1 MFCVR
6 SLVPETEGADC
17 NFEEVQHKPCDPGR
31 CPALCLL
38 YDQELSLGDTWLQGE
53 CEQWW
58 GWKAWSWFFSRLPK
72 KRHYFEYFLHWTL
85 IFPSSICTP
94 EGVYCQDI
102 DCRGRSWSVS
112 MSEHSRTESAVVM
125 WSTLVCV
132 SSRWRLDALVSVVW
146 LFCDLWRGHAGSDP
160 CMYQPP
166 TTEQWIGLQRTG
178 QKNPGLPDASMFR
191 FVHSGENV
199 LLKPVRKIQ
208 NTIHFYWLLVT

>member
-1 MFCVR
+1 MIRATVQLFAFFTTR
-6 SLVPETEGADC
+6 NSAWETLGCRESVNNGEVEKHEAD
-17 NFEEVQHKPCDPGR
+17 FSPG
-31 CPALCLL
+31 
-38 YDQELSLGDTWLQGE
+38 YQ
-53 CEQWW
+53 
-58 GWKAWSWFFSRLPK
+58 K
-72 KRHYFEYFLHWTL
+72 KKKKLFWIFLTL
-85 IFPSSICTP
+85 NSDFPSSICTP

-199 LLKPVRKIQ
+199 LLKLVRKIQ
-208 NTIHFYWLLVT
+208 NIKHFYWLLVT